1 MQWISVSR
9 HRGTSSVVGFYTL
22 TPESLA
28 ITLRA
33 PRFGLVWRLPL
44 AVHVM
49 RRGQTRVAPIVDVTR
64 AIQILLALVTLV
76 AATQSAAKP
85 PKSKPQKER
94 SA

>member
-1 MQWISVSR
+1 MQWFSVSR

-28 ITLRA
+28 ITLRG

-44 AVHVM
+44 AVHVT
-49 RRGQTRVAPIVDVTR
+49 RRGHTRVVPIVDVTR

-76 AATQSAAKP
+76 AATRSAAKP
-85 PKSKPQKER
+85 PNRIPKKER